1 MGIDPQTING
11 VPAPGTPLGR
21 LAAALNV
28 PDTARFVEVLAG
40 DLLDVCDTL
49 GAKAKPEIK
58 QKAAATADR
67 WLGEPVKL
75 KPAEVKELVSAAVGG

>member
-21 LAAALNV
+21 LSAALNV

-49 GAKAKPEIK
+49 GPKAKPDLK
-58 QKAAATADR
+58 AKAAAAADR
-67 WLGEPVKL
+67 WPGEPVKL
-75 KPAEVKELVSAAVGG
+75 KPAEAKELLTAALGG

>member
-21 LAAALNV
+21 LSAALNV
-28 PDTARFVEVLAG
+28 PDTARSVEVLAG

-49 GAKAKPEIK
+49 GPKAKPDLK
-58 QKAAATADR
+58 AKAAAAADR
-67 WLGEPVKL
+67 WPGEPVKL
-75 KPAEVKELVSAAVGG
+75 KPAEAKELLTAALGG

>member
-11 VPAPGTPLGR
+11 APAPGTPLGR
-21 LAAALNV
+21 LNAALNV

-49 GAKAKPEIK
+49 GPKAKPDLK
-58 QKAAATADR
+58 QKATAAADR
-67 WLGEPVKL
+67 WVGEPVRL
-75 KPAEVKELVSAAVGG
+75 KPAEVKELVAAALGS